1 MAVPLPPPVLPA
13 AGVRPTGTQLLIRN
27 ARLVDGR
34 GSRAETDLLAAEGRI
49 VAVGS
54 GLAPGDGATVIDAA
68 GATLLPGLVDAHI
81 HLSSFAM
88 PEPPRGESPYEPGVK
103 PYAQARSAHATLAAG
118 ITTVRDVGGYG
129 EELFHL
135 RRAIAAGLA
144 QGPRILLSGR
154 IVSATSPG
162 GRKFG
167 GMYITADGPDAAR
180 GAVRRVLA
188 DGADFVKVMAT
199 GALTVD
205 REPVHPA
212 QLTRAELEAIVDEA
226 HRLGVRVAAHAEGLA
241 GIRLAVEAGVDTVE
255 HGDLLHEDPALA
267 AAMAERGIILVP
279 TLSVFH
285 AVGDD
290 PRGCFTHAL
299 VEQAARLRESA
310 YRSVEVARSAGVR
323 IAMGFDDTPH
333 GENAIEAVR
342 LADAG
347 LTNREA
353 IDAATRV
360 AADACGLGEI
370 GRLEPGAVADLLLVD
385 EDPLVDLR
393 VLLDQTRRR
402 LVVLDG
408 VPVAGTALDPA
419 PPWGDR

>member
-1 MAVPLPPPVLPA
+1 MPLPPPILPA
-13 AGVRPTGTQLLIRN
+13 AGVRATGARLLIRG

-34 GSRAETDLLAAEGRI
+34 GPLVDTDVLTVDGRI
-49 VAVGS
+49 AAVGS
-54 GLAPGDGATVIDAA
+54 GLAAGDGATVVDAA

-81 HLSSFAM
+81 HLSSFTM
-88 PEPPRGESPYEPGVK
+88 PEPPRGESAYEPGVK
-103 PYAQARSAHATLAAG
+103 PYVQARSAHATLAAG

-129 EELFHL
+129 AELFHL
-135 RRAIAAGLA
+135 RRAIAAGLTP
-144 QGPRILLSGR
+144 GPRILLSGR
-154 IVSATSPG
+154 IISATSPG

-167 GMYITADGPDAAR
+167 DMYITADGPDAAR
-180 GAVRRVLA
+180 GAVRQVLA

-199 GALTVD
+199 GALTVH

-241 GIRLAVEAGVDTVE
+241 GIRLAVEVGVDTIE
-255 HGDLLHEDPALA
+255 HGDLLHEDPTLA
-267 AAMAERGIILVP
+267 EAMAERGIILVP

-290 PRGCFTHAL
+290 PRCCFTHAL
-299 VEQAARLRESA
+299 VEQAEQLREAA
-310 YRSVEVARSAGVR
+310 YRSVAVARTAGVR

-333 GENAIEAVR
+333 GANAIEAVR

-347 LTNREA
+347 LTNLEA

-360 AADACGLGEI
+360 AADACGLGDV

-393 VLLDQTRRR
+393 VLLDPTRRR
-402 LVVLDG
+402 LVILDG
-408 VPVAGTALDPA
+408 IAVAGTTLDPA
-419 PPWGDR
+419 PPWERQ

>member
-1 MAVPLPPPVLPA
+1 MPSPLPQPVLPEP
-13 AGVRPTGTQLLIRN
+13 GVRGDGRPLLVRG
-27 ARLVDGR
+27 ARLLDGR
-34 GSRAETDLLAAEGRI
+34 GELAETDLLAVDGRI
-49 VAVGS
+49 EALGS
-54 GLAPGDGATVIDAA
+54 GLAADGATVVDAA

-88 PEPPRGESPYEPGVK
+88 PAAPRGEPAYEPGVK
-103 PYAQARSAHATLAAG
+103 PYAQAGNARATLAAG

-135 RRAIAAGLA
+135 RRAIAGGMAS
-144 QGPRILLSGR
+144 GPRILLSGR

-167 GMYITADGPDAAR
+167 DMYLTADGPDAVRA
-180 GAVRRVLA
+180 AVRQVLA

-212 QLTRAELEAIVDEA
+212 QLTRPELEAIVDEA

-241 GIRLAVEAGVDTVE
+241 GIRLAVEVGVDTVE

-267 AAMAERGIILVP
+267 DAMAERGIFLVP

-290 PRGCFTHAL
+290 PRCCFTHVL
-299 VEQAARLRESA
+299 VEQAERLREAA
-310 YRSVEVARSAGVR
+310 YRSVGVARAAGVR

-333 GENAIEAVR
+333 GENALEAVR

-347 LTNREA
+347 LSSLEA

-360 AADACGLGEI
+360 AADACGLGQI
-370 GRLEPGAVADLLLVD
+370 GRLEVGAVADLLLVD

-393 VLLDQTRRR
+393 VLLDPARRR

-408 VPVAGTALDPA
+408 VPVAGTALDPS
-419 PPWGDR
+419 PPWEDR